1 MMTMK
6 NRYDEHDEDLRWL
19 NELAD
24 AVKADAYPPA
34 AYAEARRNLMQ
45 RLPGQTDAPGWFLP
59 GGVQSTRWGRL
70 AVAGVSLVL
79 VVGLV
84 LNPFGGGGGRAFAAV
99 VESLQN
105 ALTIAFSA
113 DLYFA
118 GNEEP
123 TSVQMAFRKP
133 GLQRLEMTYEGA
145 TVIQINDTVRHRG
158 LILIPAARQ
167 YMEIDLQKMPSTEHE
182 RLALISQV
190 TEGLISL
197 PREAEEV
204 LGREVVDGR
213 VVRGYRV
220 GTRTL
225 WIDEDRHTLVRV
237 ELPMGGARMV
247 MNSFRLDPPELEA
260 SLFSTT
266 PPADYAESLDATLVY
281 DVDQVGEEDLVAFL
295 QFMAQLRTDL
305 QFPTMVNPMEALTL
319 EEQGLLQVD
328 PDADPAQLA
337 ESGRAFA
344 SASQRAVTFV
354 MTMKPASGWH
364 YAGAGVTLGDA
375 DTPIAW
381 WKPDHADDYRVVW
394 GDLDITDEPDWD
406 PGRQA
411 R

>member
-1 MMTMK
+1 MK
-6 NRYDEHDEDLRWL
+6 TQYDEHDEDLRWL
-19 NELAD
+19 NELTD

-59 GGVQSTRWGRL
+59 GGVQGARWGRL
-70 AVAGVSLVL
+70 AVAGASLVL

-113 DLYFA
+113 DWYFA

-123 TSVQMAFRKP
+123 TSIEMAFRKP

-158 LILIPAARQ
+158 LILIPAAKN
-167 YMEIDLQKMPSTEHE
+167 YMEVDLRTMPSTEGE

-190 TEGLISL
+190 TEGLTSL

-204 LGREVVDGR
+204 LGREVIDGR

-220 GTRTL
+220 GARTL
-225 WIDEDRHTLVRV
+225 WIDEDQHALVRV
-237 ELPMGGARMV
+237 ELAMGGARMV
-247 MNSFRLDPPELEA
+247 MDSFRLDPPELEE
-260 SLFSTT
+260 SLFSTA
-266 PPADYAESLDATLVY
+266 PPADYAKLLDATLVH
-281 DVDQVGEEDLVAFL
+281 DVEEVGEEDLVEFL
-295 QFMAQLRTDL
+295 RFMAQVRTDL
-305 QFPTMVNPMEALTL
+305 QFPTMVNPMEVLTL
-319 EEQGLLQVD
+319 EEKGLLRVD

-337 ESGRAFA
+337 ESSRAFA
-344 SASQRAVTFV
+344 SASERAVTFV
-354 MTMKPASGWH
+354 MQMKPAGDWH
-364 YAGAGVTLGDA
+364 YAGTGVTLGDA

-381 WKPDHADDYRVVW
+381 WKPDGTDAYRVLW
-394 GDLDITDEPDWD
+394 GDLDITDEPEWD